1 MTKKQVTKTENTTPS
16 EWTGAF
22 KAFEKAFDA
31 ILKNPLFAAVF
42 VIAYIAPTILSSSNT
57 MLFVLSGLVQLI
69 FVLAIPL
76 YCLALADGSKPT
88 IKHLFQINMKKYIF
102 LLLAGVLFFLILGVS
117 FLLLVFPVIWVL
129 AWIFSMEYIVADKGL
144 SPMAALKESKRLGA
158 SHKGKVWGIVGVT
171 FIGGFGA
178 GLIGALPY
186 GQYVGTFAMGV
197 VTLVSS
203 VAGAMLYRWL
213 QKNSEV
219 TETENA

>member
-1 MTKKQVTKTENTTPS
+1 MTKKQVTKTENTAS
-16 EWTGAF
+16 NEWTGAF
-22 KAFEKAFDA
+22 NAFEKAFDA
-31 ILKNPLFAAVF
+31 ILKNPQLAVAF

-69 FVLAIPL
+69 FLLAIPL

-88 IKHLFQINMKKYIF
+88 LKHLFQLDVKKYIY
-102 LLLAGVLFFLILGVS
+102 LLLAGVLFLLILGVS
-117 FLLLVFPVIWVL
+117 LLLLIFPVIWAL
-129 AWIFSMEYIVADKGL
+129 AWIFSMEYVVADKGL

-158 SHKGKVWGIVGVT
+158 NHKGKVWGIVGVT

-186 GQYVGTFAMGV
+186 GQYLGTLAMGV
-197 VTLVSS
+197 ITLVSS

-213 QKNSEV
+213 QKNNEV